1 MRVEEEGGR
10 GELGTQGEGL
20 GGVGGG
26 EEWRG
31 GGRERN
37 WPFKALLELEAA
49 SKLQ

>member
-31 GGRERN
+31 GTREKLAIQSPLRARGR
-37 WPFKALLELEAA
+37 F
-49 SKLQ
+49 

>member
-31 GGRERN
+31 GDEREIGH
-37 WPFKALLELEAA
+37 
-49 SKLQ
+49 SKPS